1 MRPGNTITKVP
12 KIGKLKGKPIA
23 TFAPPSTTTKLVPEV
38 LNKAI
43 HKTTIETEHTS
54 EDMEFNL
61 HPKDPE
67 WVIEFNKRFEE
78 QARVLQD
85 LQQEM
90 TAMKQLQL
98 ELHQTKQQLADAL
111 EKIAYYESTSV
122 DMDTDDFPAPQRTPQ
137 QQQRFFN
144 SQGTDSSKYAHD
156 YAPTGERPAKQAGNF
171 AGLASKLDANSFKKK
186 PTSAKQKA
194 AIARIFDAPVSF
206 TESSTPLFKYVYFL
220 NKYRIKIS
228 SLRSDLRRL
237 GVDTGR
243 VIDIHYPSRGVVAL
257 LMHVEYVPTLTAI
270 LAKFQ
275 KVPLANYDHFSASNI
290 TTAEHESLSIAEKTR
305 LATQYQQTRLSRALS
320 HMRPQIRNTVAK
332 AFALHGWLSD
342 AQIKAA
348 LAATTD
354 DNTFNTQNS
363 GNNSVLNAFGNT
375 DTTDTQPTTSPNDV
389 DDDIVIEEAN

>member
-1 MRPGNTITKVP
+1 
-12 KIGKLKGKPIA
+12 
-23 TFAPPSTTTKLVPEV
+23 
-38 LNKAI
+38 
-43 HKTTIETEHTS
+43 
-54 EDMEFNL
+54 
-61 HPKDPE
+61 
-67 WVIEFNKRFEE
+67 
-78 QARVLQD
+78 
-85 LQQEM
+85 
-90 TAMKQLQL
+90 
-98 ELHQTKQQLADAL
+98 
-111 EKIAYYESTSV
+111 
-122 DMDTDDFPAPQRTPQ
+122 
-137 QQQRFFN
+137 
-144 SQGTDSSKYAHD
+144 
-156 YAPTGERPAKQAGNF
+156 
-171 AGLASKLDANSFKKK
+171 
-186 PTSAKQKA
+186 
-194 AIARIFDAPVSF
+194 
-206 TESSTPLFKYVYFL
+206 
-220 NKYRIKIS
+220 
-228 SLRSDLRRL
+228 
-237 GVDTGR
+237 
-243 VIDIHYPSRGVVAL
+243 
-257 LMHVEYVPTLTAI
+257 MHVEYVPTLTAI